1 MQLQKTDRARA
12 ELKPGNRSLGQ
23 RERTLLLL
31 ADGIKSLRDFRP
43 MFEGEG
49 EQIAL
54 RLLKEGFLEENPGK
68 KLQNSA
74 ARVTTLLVSETTR
87 VTEQLR
93 NFPSPETT
101 QAIKVSADQFEGKR
115 SLATT
120 RMFLFDMCER
130 MFARRDP
137 AMAEHFRELLRNAK
151 NREAMLNASRVMLE
165 EIEKVAGHAR
175 ADSISERLAMMLP
188 VETTPDLVL

>member
-1 MQLQKTDRARA
+1 
-12 ELKPGNRSLGQ
+12 
-23 RERTLLLL
+23 
-31 ADGIKSLRDFRP
+31 
-43 MFEGEG
+43 MFEGAG

-74 ARVTTLLVSETTR
+74 AQVTTLLVSETAR

-93 NFPSPETT
+93 NFPSPEIT

>member
-1 MQLQKTDRARA
+1 
-12 ELKPGNRSLGQ
+12 
-23 RERTLLLL
+23 
-31 ADGIKSLRDFRP
+31 
-43 MFEGEG
+43 MFEGKG

-54 RLLKEGFLEENPGK
+54 RLLKDGFLEENPGK
-68 KLQNSA
+68 VLQTSPL
-74 ARVTTLLVSETTR
+74 RVTALLANETVR
-87 VTEQLR
+87 VTQQLK

-130 MFARRDP
+130 MFARRDL

-151 NREAMLNASRVMLE
+151 GREAMLNASRVMLE

>member
-1 MQLQKTDRARA
+1 
-12 ELKPGNRSLGQ
+12 
-23 RERTLLLL
+23 
-31 ADGIKSLRDFRP
+31 
-43 MFEGEG
+43 MFEGAG

-74 ARVTTLLVSETTR
+74 AQVTTLLVSETAR

-188 VETTPDLVL
+188 VEITPDLVL